1 MNDQAFTFQT
11 LHPDTIMDALF
22 EQGIRVDSGLT
33 PLNSYENR
41 VYQFQDE
48 DRQRFVVKFYRPQRW
63 SVDQIE
69 EEHQFA
75 LDLVADD
82 VPVAAPLQFN
92 GQTLLSH
99 QGFYFAVFPSLG
111 GRQFEADNIDQM
123 EWVARYLGRIHQT
136 GKKSVFSS
144 RPTIGIAEYLLEPRQ
159 VFETSTLIP
168 SGLKAEFLAATDN
181 LINAVTA
188 SWDNNVKTLRLHGDC
203 HAGNIL
209 WRDGPLFV
217 DLDDA
222 RMGPAIQDLWMLLNG
237 DKAEQRMQLETI
249 IEAYEEFTPFNS
261 DEIALIE
268 PLRAMRF
275 VYYLAWLI
283 RRWDDPA
290 FPRNFPWL
298 TGEDYWRNQ
307 ISTFIEQVKVLQ
319 EPPLQLTPMY

>member
-1 MNDQAFTFQT
+1 MHDKAFTFQT
-11 LHPDTIMDALF
+11 LRPDTIIDGLF
-22 EQGIRVDSGLT
+22 DLGMRVDSGLT

-48 DRQRFVVKFYRPQRW
+48 ERHRYVVKFYRPERW
-63 SVDQIE
+63 SAEQIL

-75 LDLVADD
+75 LQLVEDE
-82 VPVAAPLQFN
+82 VPVAAPLFFN
-92 GQTLLSH
+92 DSTLHQH

-111 GRQFEADNIDQM
+111 GRQFEADNLDQM
-123 EWVARYLGRIHQT
+123 EWVGRYLGRLHQT
-136 GKKSVFSS
+136 GRKQRFTA
-144 RPTIGIAEYLLEPRQ
+144 RLEIGVQEYLLEPRQ
-159 VFETSTLIP
+159 VFEQATLIP
-168 SGLKAEFLAATDN
+168 SGLKADFLKATDK
-181 LINAVTA
+181 LIAAVMEQ
-188 SWDNNVKTLRLHGDC
+188 WHGRGNTLRLHGDC

-222 RMGPAIQDLWMLLNG
+222 RTGPAIQDLWMLLNG

-249 IEAYEEFTPFNS
+249 VEAYEEFSPFNS

-268 PLRAMRF
+268 PLRAMRL
-275 VYYLAWLI
+275 VYYLAWLL

-290 FPRNFPWL
+290 FPVNFPWL
-298 TGEDYWRNQ
+298 TGEDYWRGQ
-307 ISTFIEQVKVLQ
+307 TSTFLEQVKVLQ

>member
-63 SVDQIE
+63 SVDQIQ

-99 QGFYFAVFPSLG
+99 QGFYFAVFPRLG

-136 GKKSVFSS
+136 GKKSAFTS

-188 SWDNNVKTLRLHGDC
+188 RWDNNVKTLRLHGDC

-307 ISTFIEQVKVLQ
+307 ISTFTEQVKVLQ

>member
-63 SVDQIE
+63 SAEQIQ

-75 LDLVADD
+75 LDLLCDD
-82 VPVAAPLQFN
+82 VPVAAPLKFN
-92 GQTLLSH
+92 NQTLLSH

-136 GKKSVFSS
+136 GQKSGFTA
-144 RPTIGIAEYLLEPRQ
+144 RPTIGIQEYLLEPRQ

-168 SGLKAEFLAATDN
+168 SGLKAQFLAATDG
-181 LINAVTA
+181 LISAVI
-188 SWDNNVKTLRLHGDC
+188 SRWDNSVKTLRLHGDC

-237 DKAEQRMQLETI
+237 DKAEQRIQLETI
-249 IEAYEEFTPFNS
+249 IEAYEEFSPFNS

>member
-1 MNDQAFTFQT
+1 MNNNAFNFQT

-48 DRQRFVVKFYRPQRW
+48 DRQRFVVKFYRPERW
-63 SVDQIE
+63 SVDQIL

-75 LDLVADD
+75 IELLEDD
-82 VPVAAPLQFN
+82 VPVAAPLAFK

-99 QGFYFAVFPSLG
+99 QGFHYAIFPSVG

-123 EWVARYLGRIHQT
+123 EAVGRYLGRLHQIGRKRPFT
-136 GKKSVFSS
+136 W
-144 RPTIGIAEYLLEPRQ
+144 RPTIGLDEYLVEPRKL
-159 VFETSTLIP
+159 FEYARLIP
-168 SGLKAEFLAATDN
+168 SGQKAAFLKATDA
-181 LINAVTA
+181 LIVAVTDR
-188 SWDNNVKTLRLHGDC
+188 WHTNFDMLRLHGDC

-209 WRDGPLFV
+209 WREGPLFV
-217 DLDDA
+217 DLDDS
-222 RMGPAIQDLWMLLNG
+222 RNGPAIQDLWMLLNG

-249 IEAYEEFTPFNS
+249 IEAYEDVNEFETS
-261 DEIALIE
+261 EIALIE
-268 PLRAMRF
+268 PLRAMRL
-275 VYYLAWLI
+275 VYYLAWLM

-290 FPRNFPWL
+290 FPKNFPWL
-298 TGEDYWRNQ
+298 TGEDYWQRQ
-307 ISTFIEQVKVLQ
+307 TATFIEQAKVLQ

>member
-48 DRQRFVVKFYRPQRW
+48 DRRRFVVKFYRPQRW
-63 SVDQIE
+63 SAEQIQ

-82 VPVAAPLQFN
+82 VPVAAPLKFN
-92 GQTLLSH
+92 KQTLLTH
-99 QGFYFAVFPSLG
+99 QGFYFAIFPSLG

-136 GKKSVFSS
+136 GQKSAFTA
-144 RPTIGIAEYLLEPRQ
+144 RPGIGIQEYLLEPRQ

-168 SGLKAEFLAATDN
+168 SELKAQFLAATDG
-181 LINAVTA
+181 LINAVIPR
-188 SWDNNVKTLRLHGDC
+188 WDNNVQTLRLHGDC

-249 IEAYEEFTPFNS
+249 IEAYEEFSSFDS

>member
-1 MNDQAFTFQT
+1 MNDNAFTFQT

-48 DRQRFVVKFYRPQRW
+48 DRRRYVVKFYRPQRW
-63 SVDQIE
+63 SAEQIS

-75 LDLVADD
+75 HELMNDE
-82 VPVAAPLQFN
+82 VPVAAPLEFN
-92 GQTLLSH
+92 GQTLLTH
-99 QGFYFAVFPSLG
+99 QGYYYAVFPSLG
-111 GRQFEADNIDQM
+111 GRQFEADNLDQM
-123 EWVARYLGRIHQT
+123 EWVARYLGRLHQT
-136 GKKSVFSS
+136 GRKKTFIS
-144 RPTIGIAEYLLEPRQ
+144 RPAIDVNEYLIEPRH
-159 VFETSTLIP
+159 VFEHSTLIP
-168 SGLKAEFLAATDN
+168 AGLKAAFLNATDS
-181 LINAVTA
+181 LIEAVMAQWHTRF
-188 SWDNNVKTLRLHGDC
+188 DLLRLHGDC

-222 RMGPAIQDLWMLLNG
+222 RNGPAVQDLWMLLNG
-237 DKAEQRMQLETI
+237 DKAERRMQLETI
-249 IEAYEEFTPFNS
+249 IEAYEEFSEFKT

-268 PLRAMRF
+268 PLRAMRM

-290 FPRNFPWL
+290 FPKNFPWL
-298 TGEDYWRNQ
+298 TGEDYWHRQ
-307 ISTFIEQVKVLQ
+307 TLTFIEQVKVLQ

>member
-1 MNDQAFTFQT
+1 MNDRAFTFQT

-33 PLNSYENR
+33 ALNSYENR

-48 DRQRFVVKFYRPQRW
+48 ERQRFVVKFYRPQRW
-63 SVDQIE
+63 SAEQIQ

-75 LDLVADD
+75 HDLLDDD
-82 VPVAAPLQFN
+82 VPVAAPIKFN
-92 GQTLLSH
+92 NQTLLTH
-99 QGFYFAVFPSLG
+99 QGFYYAVFPSRAEDSL
-111 GRQFEADNIDQM
+111 RQIISIRWNGLPAIWGAFIRRDVKPF
-123 EWVARYLGRIHQT
+123 VA
-136 GKKSVFSS
+136 
-144 RPTIGIAEYLLEPRQ
+144 RPTIGVQEYLIEPRQ
-159 VFETSTLIP
+159 VFETSALIP
-168 SGLKAEFLAATDN
+168 NALKDNFLTATDK
-181 LINAVTA
+181 LIDAVKACWRDDIT
-188 SWDNNVKTLRLHGDC
+188 TLRLHGDC

-222 RMGPAIQDLWMLLNG
+222 RMGPAVQDLWMLLNG

-249 IEAYEEFTPFNS
+249 IEAYEEFIPFNS

-283 RRWDDPA
+283 RRWEDPA
-290 FPRNFPWL
+290 FPRNFPAYRGGL
-298 TGEDYWRNQ
+298 LAQPDIHIYRAG
-307 ISTFIEQVKVLQ
+307 
-319 EPPLQLTPMY
+319 

>member
-1 MNDQAFTFQT
+1 MNDNAFTFQT

-48 DRQRFVVKFYRPQRW
+48 DRRRYVVKFYRPQRW
-63 SVDQIE
+63 SAEQIS

-75 LDLVADD
+75 HELMNDE
-82 VPVAAPLQFN
+82 VPVAAPLEFN
-92 GQTLLSH
+92 GQTLLMH
-99 QGFYFAVFPSLG
+99 QGYYYAVFPSLG
-111 GRQFEADNIDQM
+111 GRQFEADSLDQM
-123 EWVARYLGRIHQT
+123 EWVARYLGRLHQT
-136 GKKSVFSS
+136 GRKKCFTH
-144 RPTIGIAEYLLEPRQ
+144 RPSIDVNEYLIEPRH
-159 VFETSTLIP
+159 VFERSTLIP
-168 SGLKAEFLAATDN
+168 SGLKAAFLNATDS
-181 LINAVTA
+181 LIEAVMAHWHTRF
-188 SWDNNVKTLRLHGDC
+188 DLLRLHGDC

-222 RMGPAIQDLWMLLNG
+222 RNGPAVQDLWMLLNG
-237 DKAEQRMQLETI
+237 DKAERRMQLETI
-249 IEAYEEFTPFNS
+249 VEAYEEFSEFNT

-268 PLRAMRF
+268 PLRAMRM

-290 FPRNFPWL
+290 FPKNFPWL
-298 TGEDYWRNQ
+298 TGEDYWHRQ
-307 ISTFIEQVKVLQ
+307 TLTFIEQVKVLQ

>member
-48 DRQRFVVKFYRPQRW
+48 ERQRFVVKFYRPQRW
-63 SVDQIE
+63 SAEQIQ

-75 LDLVADD
+75 HDLLVDD
-82 VPVAAPLQFN
+82 VPVAAPLKFN
-92 GQTLLSH
+92 NQTLLTH
-99 QGFYFAVFPSLG
+99 QGFYYAVFPSLG

-136 GKKSVFSS
+136 GRKKPFVA
-144 RPTIGIAEYLLEPRQ
+144 RPTIGVQEYLIEPRQ
-159 VFETSTLIP
+159 VFETSALIP
-168 SGLKAEFLAATDN
+168 NALKDNFLTATDK
-181 LINAVTA
+181 LIDAVKACWQDDIT
-188 SWDNNVKTLRLHGDC
+188 TLRLHGDC

-222 RMGPAIQDLWMLLNG
+222 RMGPAVQDLWMLLNG

-249 IEAYEEFTPFNS
+249 IEAYEEFIPFNS

-283 RRWDDPA
+283 RRWEDPA

-307 ISTFIEQVKVLQ
+307 ISTFTEQVKVLQ

>member
-1 MNDQAFTFQT
+1 MNDNAFTFQT

-48 DRQRFVVKFYRPQRW
+48 DRRRYVVKFYRPQRW
-63 SVDQIE
+63 SVAQIS
-69 EEHQFA
+69 EEHHFA
-75 LDLVADD
+75 QELMNDE
-82 VPVAAPLQFN
+82 VPVAAPLEFN
-92 GQTLLSH
+92 GQTLLTH
-99 QGFYFAVFPSLG
+99 QGYCYAIFPSLG
-111 GRQFEADNIDQM
+111 GRQFEADNLDQM
-123 EWVARYLGRIHQT
+123 EWVARYLGRLHQT
-136 GKKSVFSS
+136 GRKKVFTH
-144 RPTIGIAEYLLEPRQ
+144 RPSIDVNEYLIEPRH
-159 VFETSTLIP
+159 VFEQSALIP
-168 SGLKAEFLAATDN
+168 SGLKAAFLKATDS
-181 LINAVTA
+181 LIEAVVARWHTRF
-188 SWDNNVKTLRLHGDC
+188 DLLRLHGDC

-222 RMGPAIQDLWMLLNG
+222 RNGPAVQDLWMLLNG
-237 DKAEQRMQLETI
+237 DQAERRMQLETI
-249 IEAYEEFTPFNS
+249 IEAYEEFSEFKT

-268 PLRAMRF
+268 PLRAMRM

-290 FPRNFPWL
+290 FPKNFPWL
-298 TGEDYWRNQ
+298 TGEDYWHRQ
-307 ISTFIEQVKVLQ
+307 TLTFIEQVKVLQ

>member
-1 MNDQAFTFQT
+1 MNDNAFTFQT

-48 DRQRFVVKFYRPQRW
+48 DRRRYVVKFYRPQRW
-63 SVDQIE
+63 SAAQIS

-75 LDLVADD
+75 HELMNDE
-82 VPVAAPLQFN
+82 VPVAAPLEFN
-92 GQTLLSH
+92 GQTLLTH
-99 QGFYFAVFPSLG
+99 QGYCYAIFPSLG
-111 GRQFEADNIDQM
+111 GRQFEADNLDQM
-123 EWVARYLGRIHQT
+123 EWVARYLGRLHQT
-136 GKKSVFSS
+136 GRKKVFTH
-144 RPTIGIAEYLLEPRQ
+144 RPSIDVNEYLIEPRKL
-159 VFETSTLIP
+159 FEQSALIP
-168 SGLKAEFLAATDN
+168 SGLKAAFLNATDS
-181 LINAVTA
+181 LIEAVMAQWHTRF
-188 SWDNNVKTLRLHGDC
+188 DLLRLHGDC

-222 RMGPAIQDLWMLLNG
+222 RNGPAVQDLWMLLNG
-237 DKAEQRMQLETI
+237 DKAERRMQLETI
-249 IEAYEEFTPFNS
+249 IEAYEEFSEFNTN
-261 DEIALIE
+261 EIALIE
-268 PLRAMRF
+268 PLRAMRM

-290 FPRNFPWL
+290 FPKNFPWL
-298 TGEDYWRNQ
+298 TGEDYWHRQ
-307 ISTFIEQVKVLQ
+307 TLTFIEQVKVLQ

>member
-1 MNDQAFTFQT
+1 MNDNAFTFET

-48 DRQRFVVKFYRPQRW
+48 DRRRYVVKFYRPQRW
-63 SVDQIE
+63 SAEQIS

-75 LDLVADD
+75 QELLNDE
-82 VPVAAPLQFN
+82 VPVAAPLEFN
-92 GQTLLSH
+92 GQTLLTH
-99 QGFYFAVFPSLG
+99 QGYYYAVFPSLG
-111 GRQFEADNIDQM
+111 GRQFEADNLDQM
-123 EWVARYLGRIHQT
+123 EWVARYLGRLHQT
-136 GKKSVFSS
+136 GRKKTFIH
-144 RPTIGIAEYLLEPRQ
+144 RPSIDINEYLIEPRN
-159 VFETSTLIP
+159 VFEQSTLIP
-168 SGLKAEFLAATDN
+168 SGLKVAFLNATDS
-181 LINAVTA
+181 LIKAVMAHWHTRF
-188 SWDNNVKTLRLHGDC
+188 DLLRLHGDC

-222 RMGPAIQDLWMLLNG
+222 RNGPAVQDLWMLLNG
-237 DKAEQRMQLETI
+237 DKAERRMQLETI
-249 IEAYEEFTPFNS
+249 IEAYEEFSEFKT

-268 PLRAMRF
+268 PLRAMRM

-290 FPRNFPWL
+290 FPKNFPWL
-298 TGEDYWRNQ
+298 TGEDYWHRQ
-307 ISTFIEQVKVLQ
+307 TLTFIEQVKVLQ

>member
-1 MNDQAFTFQT
+1 MNDNAFTFQT

-41 VYQFQDE
+41 VYQFQDD
-48 DRQRFVVKFYRPQRW
+48 DRHRYVVKFYRPQRW
-63 SVDQIE
+63 SAEQIS

-75 LDLVADD
+75 HELMNDE
-82 VPVAAPLQFN
+82 VPVAAPLEFN
-92 GQTLLSH
+92 GQTLLTH
-99 QGFYFAVFPSLG
+99 QGYYYAVFPSLG
-111 GRQFEADNIDQM
+111 GRQFEADSLDQM
-123 EWVARYLGRIHQT
+123 EWVARYLGRLHQT
-136 GKKSVFSS
+136 GRKKRFTH
-144 RPTIGIAEYLLEPRQ
+144 RPSIDVNEYLIEPRN
-159 VFETSTLIP
+159 VFERSTLIP
-168 SGLKAEFLAATDN
+168 SGLKAAFLNATDS
-181 LINAVTA
+181 LIEAVMAHWHTRF
-188 SWDNNVKTLRLHGDC
+188 DLLRLHGDC

-222 RMGPAIQDLWMLLNG
+222 RNGPAVQDLWMLLNG
-237 DKAEQRMQLETI
+237 DKAERRMQLETI
-249 IEAYEEFTPFNS
+249 VEAYEEFSEFNT

-268 PLRAMRF
+268 PLRAMRM

-290 FPRNFPWL
+290 FPKNFPWL
-298 TGEDYWRNQ
+298 TGEDYWHRQ
-307 ISTFIEQVKVLQ
+307 TLTFIEQVKVLQ

>member
-1 MNDQAFTFQT
+1 MNDKSFTFQT

-63 SVDQIE
+63 SAEQIQ

-75 LDLVADD
+75 LDLVNDEI
-82 VPVAAPLQFN
+82 PVAAPIQFDS
-92 GQTLLSH
+92 QTLLTH
-99 QGFYFAVFPSLG
+99 KGFFYAVFPSLG
-111 GRQFEADNIDQM
+111 GRQFESDNIDQM

-136 GKKSVFSS
+136 GRKKTFSA
-144 RPTIGIAEYLLEPRQ
+144 RPAIGIQEYLTEPRQ
-159 VFETSTLIP
+159 VFETATLIP
-168 SGLKAEFLAATDN
+168 KALKANFLKATDA
-181 LINAVTA
+181 LINAVA
-188 SWDNNVKTLRLHGDC
+188 MHWDDQAETLRLHGDC

-222 RMGPAIQDLWMLLNG
+222 RMGPAVQDLWMLLNG

-249 IEAYEEFTPFNS
+249 IEAYEEFSPFNS

-290 FPRNFPWL
+290 FPKNFPWL
-298 TGEDYWRNQ
+298 TGEDYWRSQ
-307 ISTFIEQVKVLQ
+307 TTTFIEQVKVLN

>member
-1 MNDQAFTFQT
+1 MNDKAFTFQT

-33 PLNSYENR
+33 ALNSYENR

-48 DRQRFVVKFYRPQRW
+48 DRRRYVVKFYRPQRW
-63 SVDQIE
+63 SAEQIR

-75 LDLVADD
+75 HELMNDE
-82 VPVAAPLQFN
+82 VPVAAPLEFN
-92 GQTLLSH
+92 GQTLLTH
-99 QGFYFAVFPSLG
+99 QGYYYAVFPSLG
-111 GRQFEADNIDQM
+111 GRQFEADNLDQM
-123 EWVARYLGRIHQT
+123 EWVARYLGRLHQT
-136 GKKSVFSS
+136 GRKKIFTH
-144 RPTIGIAEYLLEPRQ
+144 RPSIDVNEYLIEPRH
-159 VFETSTLIP
+159 VFERSTLIP
-168 SGLKAEFLAATDN
+168 SGLKATFLNATDS
-181 LINAVTA
+181 LIEAVMAHWHTRFE
-188 SWDNNVKTLRLHGDC
+188 SLRLHGDC

-222 RMGPAIQDLWMLLNG
+222 RNGPAVQDLWMLLNG
-237 DKAEQRMQLETI
+237 DKAERRMQLETI
-249 IEAYEEFTPFNS
+249 VEAYEEFSEFNT

-268 PLRAMRF
+268 PLRAMRM

-290 FPRNFPWL
+290 FPKNFPWL
-298 TGEDYWRNQ
+298 TGEDYWHRQ
-307 ISTFIEQVKVLQ
+307 TLTFIEQVKVLQ